1 MFTASVARL
10 ESLLRARKLDRT
22 TFRTLDR
29 HPDDLAETG
38 QDLLDAQLAG
48 GFARGHLSEI
58 VGPRSSGR
66 TSVLA
71 SVLAAATGRGEVVAL
86 IDSCDRFD
94 PVSGVAAGLDLSSLL
109 WIRGRELARDLSQS
123 VTRALKAMGLVLDAG
138 GFGVVA
144 LDLADVPARTIR
156 QIPMT
161 TWMRLS
167 RLLEDSETVGLL
179 LGPEPI
185 ARSAEGQTVVLRSSS
200 IAGRWSGTHDRN
212 RLLQGLECQ
221 ARVIRARRP
230 HDKFITLRPEF
241 PRSEEQQWTDNGQGA
256 PRGRG
261 VGLSGAPRSV
271 HGGAG
276 RSPA

>member
-1 MFTASVARL
+1 MSIASVARL

-22 TFRTLDR
+22 TFRALDR
-29 HPDDLAETG
+29 KLDDLAETG
-38 QDLLDAQLAG
+38 QASLDELLTG

-66 TSVLA
+66 TSLLA
-71 SVLAAATGRGEVVAL
+71 SVLAAATARGEVVAL
-86 IDSCDRFD
+86 IDTCDRFD
-94 PVSGVAAGLDLSSLL
+94 PVSGATAGLDLSSLL
-109 WIRGRELARDLSQS
+109 WVRGRELSRDLSQT
-123 VTRALKAMGLVLDAG
+123 VKRALKAVGLVLDAG

-144 LDLADVPARTIR
+144 LDLGDMPKRTIR

-185 ARSAEGQTVVLRSSS
+185 ARSAEGQTVVLQSSS

-221 ARVIRARRP
+221 ARVIRACRP
-230 HDKFITLRPEF
+230 HDEFITLRPEF
-241 PRSEEQQWTDNGQGA
+241 PRPDGQSLSAFAKATADPPEVCWPITASERRRTA
-256 PRGRG
+256 PQPE
-261 VGLSGAPRSV
+261 A
-271 HGGAG
+271 
-276 RSPA
+276 

>member
-1 MFTASVARL
+1 MSAAAVARL

-22 TFRTLDR
+22 TFPALDR
-29 HPDDLAETG
+29 KPDDLAETG
-38 QDLLDAQLAG
+38 QAALDQQLAG

-66 TSVLA
+66 TSVLV
-71 SVLAAATGRGEVVAL
+71 SVLAAAAARGEVVAL
-86 IDSCDRFD
+86 IDTCDRFD
-94 PVSGVAAGLDLSSLL
+94 PVSGAAAGLDLSSLL
-109 WIRGRELARDLSQS
+109 WVRGRGRELSRDMPQTVKL
-123 VTRALKAMGLVLDAG
+123 ALKAVGLVLDAG

-144 LDLADVPARTIR
+144 LDLADLPDRAIR

-185 ARSAEGQTVVLRSSS
+185 ARSAEGQTVVLQSSS

-221 ARVIRARRP
+221 VRVIRACRP
-230 HDKFITLRPEF
+230 HDEFITLRPEF
-241 PRSEEQQWTDNGQGA
+241 PRPA
-256 PRGRG
+256 LP
-261 VGLSGAPRSV
+261 A
-271 HGGAG
+271 A
-276 RSPA
+276 RSPQPEA